1 MIFLFRGKNLLSFQF
16 GPGNWPFICCGVE
29 QLVARLVHTQEV
41 AGSSPAHRNMALVAQ
56 LVRAPASYAGGW
68 EFKSLLSHQH
78 SLFCFSFLFLHGSGQ
93 PIGCSLFFLFA
104 ELVYQVKQKFCTLQC
119 GVQVVNSAPRAMIQ
133 IIYSAGTLD

>member
-16 GPGNWPFICCGVE
+16 GPGNWPFICRGVE

-56 LVRAPASYAGGW
+56 LVRAPASYAEGW

-78 SLFCFSFLFLHGSGQ
+78 SLFCFSFLFLQ
-93 PIGCSLFFLFA
+93 A
-104 ELVYQVKQKFCTLQC
+104 
-119 GVQVVNSAPRAMIQ
+119 
-133 IIYSAGTLD
+133 AGDR